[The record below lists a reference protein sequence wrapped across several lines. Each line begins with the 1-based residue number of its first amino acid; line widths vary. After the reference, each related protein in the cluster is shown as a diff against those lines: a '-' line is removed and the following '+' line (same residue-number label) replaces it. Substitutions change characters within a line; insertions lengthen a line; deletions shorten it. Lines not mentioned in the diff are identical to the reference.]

1 MYSGPL
7 EAPSSRILLPYRA
20 LMFQWTLHLISGL
33 AFVHG
38 KEVVVGDLS
47 LRNCWLSSG
56 PKLSLSLVGFPHAGF
71 KYSVY
76 GGYVYEGE
84 DRIFEDWS
92 ILPTHTP
99 HFPNTQTDIFL
110 YGCVVYQLMT
120 GTWPNSPSQQPA
132 PGPRMPEPKP
142 PRGVWPSLEADYM
155 GEIVRKCWA
164 CEYEDAD
171 VVKAAVV
178 EFMEGLGW
186 EVEGG
191 NDLKGL
197 DVTTLF
203 PDEVRG
209 SAPVNPNEG
218 DTEQINLGALE
229 V

>member
-1 MYSGPL
+1 
-7 EAPSSRILLPYRA
+7 
-20 LMFQWTLHLISGL
+20 MFQWTLHLISGL
-33 AFVHG
+33 AFVHR
-38 KEVVVGDLS
+38 KEVVVANLS
-47 LRNCWLSSG
+47 LGNCWLSSG
-56 PKLSLSLVGFPHAGF
+56 PKLSLSLVGFPDAGF

-99 HFPNTQTDIFL
+99 RLPNTQTDIFL

-120 GTWPNSPSQQPA
+120 GTWPNSPSQQSGSGLPT
-132 PGPRMPEPKP
+132 PTPES
-142 PRGVWPSLEADYM
+142 PRGSWPSLEADYM

-171 VVKAAVV
+171 AVKAAVV
-178 EFMEGLGW
+178 TFMEDLGW
-186 EVEGG
+186 EVEGD

-197 DVTTLF
+197 DVTDLF
-203 PDEVRG
+203 LDEVRG
-209 SAPVNPNEG
+209 SAPVDPNEG
-218 DTEQINLGALE
+218 DAEQINLGALR